1 MNAVLITG
9 SSRGLGRELALVFAQ
24 NGHPLIIHGRDAK
37 RLEEVKNEV
46 ESCHVACDVIRGDL
60 REDSTLTALAAKAS
74 QGNISLLINNAAIM
88 SKGPV
93 ESLSDAEIDEVL
105 AVNLA
110 APLKLT
116 SKIYPLFAKKGEGMI
131 ININSTDGLETLESH
146 SLYSAAKTGLRAFT
160 EGVRKDGLKHNV
172 RVLSVHPAGMQTE
185 FHKRV
190 GGHKDYTL
198 CMSPGEGAEHI
209 FQLSKGGSVRT
220 DLVVFNR
227 KRSAV

>member
-160 EGVRKDGLKHNV
+160 EAAPNR
-172 RVLSVHPAGMQTE
+172 
-185 FHKRV
+185 
-190 GGHKDYTL
+190 
-198 CMSPGEGAEHI
+198 
-209 FQLSKGGSVRT
+209 
-220 DLVVFNR
+220 LVF
-227 KRSAV
+227 